1 MVGDVVQRE
10 MMKNAVNKKIH
21 SVLLFLFCGIM
32 GLVLIVFSSIM
43 FVIIA
48 NVNNVPIRLIVL
60 TVMALLLG
68 ICLALLGVNKLREW
82 LYSLVLLAFPASLL
96 VWYVFA
102 GQIFDSVGPFGFI
115 TSLVLF
121 VVLFPLLALN
131 LVTKYYRACQRDTR
145 RDRELET
152 AQQSGASNP
161 HSPSAQGAD
170 GR

>member
-1 MVGDVVQRE
+1 
-10 MMKNAVNKKIH
+10 MKDAVNKKIH
-21 SVLLFLFCGIM
+21 SVLLFLFCGIL

-96 VWYVFA
+96 VWYLFA
-102 GQIFDSVGPFGFI
+102 RQIFDSVGPFGFI

-121 VVLFPLLALN
+121 VVVLPFLALN
-131 LVTKYYRACQRDTR
+131 LVTKHYRTYQRDTR
-145 RDRELET
+145 TDRELEM
-152 AQQSGASNP
+152 AQQGDPSNP
-161 HSPSAQGAD
+161 HSPSAQGPEGANV
-170 GR
+170 RHER